1 MENTQELLKIIEQL
15 KKENKALKED
25 KANLEVELYE
35 TNKRLNEALS
45 TISSLQEK
53 EKIKKN
59 KENNEDP
66 LKEKEYVNNIPVNPK
81 EQKQLIGKNVSQD
94 SLKLNP
100 YVKNV
105 NFESNKINP
114 RFSRFNYNFV
124 QQP

>member
-53 EKIKKN
+53 EKIERTRTFITKVKKF
-59 KENNEDP
+59 
-66 LKEKEYVNNIPVNPK
+66 NNIVINKAK
-81 EQKQLIGKNVSQD
+81 EI
-94 SLKLNP
+94 
-100 YVKNV
+100 
-105 NFESNKINP
+105 IN
-114 RFSRFNYNFV
+114 
-124 QQP
+124 